1 MAKRAWKPDS
11 MTWQLQPPA
20 DEADDLARQLS
31 LPPLLVQVL
40 YNRGLA
46 TPEAIRAFLDPKLT
60 DLHDPQLLPGC
71 AAAAE
76 RIARAIA
83 AGEPICIYGDY
94 DVDGITATAILE
106 ACLHLCEAPDIRHYV
121 PHRLEEGYGL
131 NVEAIEQIAAEG
143 ARLLITVDCGIGAA
157 GPIARAGEL
166 GMDVIVTDHHVIQGE
181 LPAAVAVV
189 HPGLASEGEPY
200 PNLGLC
206 GAGVAF
212 KLAWQVARE
221 VCGEQRVDDE
231 MRQFLL
237 DATTL
242 AALGTIADVVPLL
255 GENRTLATFGLRG
268 LSGTSHVG
276 LTALIE
282 SAGLA
287 EKQIDAMHVG
297 FVLGPRLNA
306 AGRMGHARQAVELLT
321 TDSPETARAI
331 AAELNARNDERR
343 EVEQAIT
350 AEAVEMVTAGQLDAA
365 TRSIVLAGEGW
376 HGGVIG
382 IVASRLV
389 DRFAR
394 PSILI
399 AVDEAGMGQASGRS
413 VPGLDLAG
421 ALAECA
427 ELLEGFGGHEM
438 AAGLQIRKEN
448 ISAFVERF
456 EAVVAERLADTP
468 HRVALT
474 IDVETTLE
482 ALSFATVQQLEKMA
496 PFGQGNARPVVQ
508 ILGCDVVSPPRRMGR
523 SGGHMQ
529 MVLSDGS
536 GRARAVGFG
545 MGDLVDAMLGQRRV
559 DVAAVPV
566 INTFNGRSNVE
577 LQLKDV
583 RW

>member
-1 MAKRAWKPDS
+1 
-11 MTWQLQPPA
+11 MTWQVQAPA
-20 DEADDLARQLS
+20 EGAAELARQMRLS
-31 LPPLLVQVL
+31 PLVAQVL
-40 YNRGLA
+40 WNRGLHDEPA
-46 TPEAIRAFLDPKLT
+46 ARAFLEPKLT
-60 DLHDPQLLPGC
+60 DLHDPEMLPGC
-71 AAAAE
+71 EAAAE

-83 AGEPICIYGDY
+83 DGEPICIYGDY

-106 ACLHLCEAPDIRHYV
+106 ACLRLCEAADIRHYV

-143 ARLLITVDCGIGAA
+143 ARLVVTVDCGVGAA
-157 GPIARAGEL
+157 EPIARANEL

-181 LPAAVAVV
+181 LPEAVAVV
-189 HPGLASEGEPY
+189 HPGLETAGEPY
-200 PNLGLC
+200 PNRGLC

-212 KLAWQVARE
+212 KLAWQVARQ
-221 VCGEQRVDDE
+221 VCGEQRVDE
-231 MRQFLL
+231 PMRQFLL

-242 AALGTIADVVPLL
+242 AALGTIADIVPLL

-268 LSGTSHVG
+268 LTGTNHIG

-297 FVLGPRLNA
+297 FVLGPRINA
-306 AGRMGHARQAVELLT
+306 AGRMGHARQAIEMLT
-321 TDSPETARAI
+321 TDSPGTARAI

-350 AEAVEMVTAGQLDAA
+350 AQAVELVTAGGLDES

-399 AVDEAGMGQASGRS
+399 AVGEDGMGQASGRS
-413 VPGLDLAG
+413 IPGLDLAA

-448 ISAFVERF
+448 IPAFVERF
-456 EAVVAERLADTP
+456 EGVAAERLADTP
-468 HRVALT
+468 ARAELP
-474 IDVETTLE
+474 IDAETTL
-482 ALSFATVQQLEKMA
+482 AGLDFNTVSQLEKMA
-496 PFGQGNARPVVQ
+496 PFGQANRRPVVQ
-508 ILGCDVVSPPRRMGR
+508 ILGCEVISPPKRMGR

-529 MVLSDGS
+529 MVLGDGS

-545 MGDLVDAMLGQRRV
+545 MGDLVDAMLGQNRV
-559 DVAAVPV
+559 DIAAVPV